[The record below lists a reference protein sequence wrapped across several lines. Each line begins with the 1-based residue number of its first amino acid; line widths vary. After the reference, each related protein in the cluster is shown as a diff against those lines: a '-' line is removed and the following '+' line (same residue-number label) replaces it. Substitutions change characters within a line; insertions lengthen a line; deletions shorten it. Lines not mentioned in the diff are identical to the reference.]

1 MHALKRFG
9 LNIAFTLGENFQQI
23 LCRSNQNFYPTAT
36 LGFTSW
42 IADAMESIKENQ
54 RKRF

>member
-9 LNIAFTLGENFQQI
+9 LKIAFTLGENFQRI
-23 LCRSNQNFYPTAT
+23 LCRSNQNFYPTAI